1 MSGLTVHQRY
11 FPGGGVRVSESRLRA
26 WQWNGGA
33 NDLSEPVRCRQ
44 NQWYL
49 VRVRASRSCDD
60 LPPGLG
66 VRFLRA
72 TEPFPFRRIEMS
84 PLGDESAAEMLGW
97 VQSPNGAT
105 HVCLAL
111 QGDPAREAAYTSVEL
126 HPLDES
132 EPGGHPCANVPRWSS
147 YPLTTKVSRLVG
159 PAPLARVAEWLPGVS
174 FERVTPGR
182 TTSLDASRLRD
193 AAILIDRP
201 LLRGLGLDFAN
212 LLRLAANSM
221 VVVDLEAFA
230 ALMSRSRLRDIGLCS
245 ASDRHAVMGAR
256 NLYAA
261 AATRGFALQ
270 DVFPYG
276 ETIGQKRFS
285 LRGLRRCRSLKSLAR
300 ELQLITLLES
310 CTPTDPSDRAVLS
323 AMIPAGPGAL
333 MISDVPWLAA
343 KEDRELAAPRI
354 MRHLLRMM
362 FGEALA
368 EGVQYW
374 RASQDIGVLLRD
386 IGDLPRRYPPLQA
399 ARWASESPG
408 VARIGLTL
416 AAPGI
421 RNETGTTRARGS
433 GNSPAPGAIVIDTGR
448 IDAAD
453 WHDGLPAEPMI
464 IFMRWLARE
473 AREQTNWY
481 RESVGDRRVTWLFET
496 AQGRQYVSQ
505 FPSAGA
511 LNGGSDAN
519 GSPRLHRVR
528 MRFGSGAPS
537 TRDVHT
543 LWLPRVKG
551 LLGDDSLEWQA
562 MLHHRVARLL
572 ASQSI
577 PRASNAQ

>member
-26 WQWNGGA
+26 WQWNGGS
-33 NDLSEPVRCRQ
+33 NGLSEPVRCRQ

-49 VRVRASRSCDD
+49 VRVQAIRSGDAV
-60 LPPGLG
+60 PPGLG
-66 VRFLRA
+66 VRFLRG

-84 PLGDESAAEMLGW
+84 SLGVESSAEMLGW

-111 QGDPAREAAYTSVEL
+111 QEDPARGAAYTSVEL
-126 HPLDES
+126 HSLDES

-147 YPLTTKVSRLVG
+147 YPLSTKVRRLVG
-159 PAPLARVAEWLPGVS
+159 PASLARVAEWLPGVS

-182 TTSLDASRLRD
+182 TSLLDASRLRD
-193 AAILIDRP
+193 AAILIDKP
-201 LLRGLGLDFAN
+201 LLRELGLDFAN
-212 LLRLAANSM
+212 LLRLAADAM

-230 ALMSRSRLRDIGLCS
+230 ALMAHSRLRDIGLCS
-245 ASDRHAVMGAR
+245 ADDRHAVMGAR

-276 ETIGQKRFS
+276 ETTEQKRFS

-300 ELQLITLLES
+300 ELQLTTLLES

-323 AMIPAGPGAL
+323 AMIPAGQGAL

-343 KEDRELAAPRI
+343 KPDRELAAPRI

-362 FGEALA
+362 FGEALP

-399 ARWASESPG
+399 ARWASESAG
-408 VARIGLTL
+408 VERIGLTL

-421 RNETGTTRARGS
+421 RNETGTTRGRGS
-433 GNSPAPGAIVIDTGR
+433 GNSPAPDAIVIDTGR

-464 IFMRWLARE
+464 VFMRWLARE
-473 AREQTNWY
+473 AREQTAWY
-481 RESVGDRRVTWLFET
+481 RENIGGRRVTWQFET

-511 LNGGSDAN
+511 LNGSLDAN
-519 GSPRLHRVR
+519 GSPRLRGIR
-528 MRFGSGAPS
+528 MRIGSGARS
-537 TRDVHT
+537 SRDAST
-543 LWLPRVKG
+543 LWLPRVAG

-562 MLHHRVARLL
+562 RLHERLT
-572 ASQSI
+572 
-577 PRASNAQ
+577 RALWKA